1 MEHIRRQ
8 FLLLVQN
15 QSQLVDELDFNAMIV
30 LDPGYVS
37 HVSRLSCE
45 LRLVFIQRVSSG
57 SVLVTVLGV
66 EELGKPLV
74 KVVFQIVVRDVS
86 EVQEVIQFGRLLQH
100 VVEIDADLLGD
111 WVLSTRVVQ
120 QLLFGHGLWLLI
132 DFVKA
137 ECTHNQNGDGQFQE
151 GTEPGASPVNAVFA
165 RERLHVSP
173 IASHVSCS
181 L

>member
-15 QSQLVDELDFNAMIV
+15 QPQLVDEFDLDAMVV

-45 LRLVFIQRVSSG
+45 LRLIFIQGVSSG
-57 SVLVTVLGV
+57 SVLVAVLGV

-74 KVVFQIVVRDVS
+74 KVIFQVVVRDVGK
-86 EVQEVIQFGRLLQH
+86 VQEIVQFGRLLQH
-100 VVEIDADLLGD
+100 VVEVDADLLGD

-120 QLLFGHGLWLLI
+120 QLLFGHGLWLLV
-132 DFVKA
+132 DFVEA
-137 ECTHNQNGDGQFQE
+137 ECAHN
-151 GTEPGASPVNAVFA
+151 
-165 RERLHVSP
+165 
-173 IASHVSCS
+173 
-181 L
+181 